1 MTTSTL
7 ITYRLIPHLLAML
20 SYSQRY
26 FYLANFSIN
35 ITNDWRTRDLR
46 TFLTA
51 LSSRART
58 GLDVRFLLAS
68 PPGIPRLA
76 ARNMSYTH
84 YLAALDIPTR
94 FYSGPSV
101 QHAKFAISDDNSVII
116 GSHNLTFRSL
126 KSNVEVSILLEDP
139 TLAATLRPVF
149 DHLWD
154 IAKPS

>member
-1 MTTSTL
+1 MPPATL
-7 ITYRLIPHLLAML
+7 ITNRLIPHLLAML

-51 LSSRART
+51 LSARAKT

-76 ARNMSYTH
+76 ARNISYAA
-84 YLAALDIPTR
+84 YLAGLKIPTR
-94 FYSGPSV
+94 FYTGPSV

-126 KSNVEVSILLEDP
+126 SSNVEVSILLDDP
-139 TLAATLRPVF
+139 ALAVTLRPVF
-149 DHLWD
+149 DHLWG
-154 IAKPS
+154 IAKP